1 MSPASRATNQLCI
14 ISRDPLRAFI
24 AALSPALRGCEELTI
39 IVDRRQAEN
48 IAVAP
53 AIERRQH
60 PSVDAKVQRDGFALV
75 PLSTTDNPK
84 NPLWIERT
92 INYQSAGDDAQADER
107 ELQRIFEFKR
117 RPKVRIRRLVRVPA
131 ILGTLSVLIVL
142 FVQMPTGRA
151 LVNRAR
157 LVASPTSERT
167 PDPPIE
173 LHSLSVVEAPAP
185 PRPVRLPA
193 QLSGRPRD
201 TGRARTEVV
210 SLPPNP
216 RSNASLQPER
226 QPTSPEPA
234 APARPASVPT
244 LRFDVTPPSP
254 PRPLIATSPEPT
266 HSGEVTASPSSAPR
280 QPSAGTLEAW
290 KQALASRVTRDVD
303 AAGADATRQIE
314 ELKSNTMRRLEEM
327 RRAWHSA
334 KRAFSS
340 TAVDQVQR
348 EMAARKTSADEQ

>member
-1 MSPASRATNQLCI
+1 MSSAARATNQLCI

-48 IAVAP
+48 VAAAP

-60 PSVDAKVQRDGFALV
+60 PAVDAKVKTDGFALV

-84 NPLWIERT
+84 HPLWIERT
-92 INYQSAGDDAQADER
+92 IDYQSAGDDAQADER

-117 RPKVRIRRLVRVPA
+117 RPKARIRRGVRVSA
-131 ILGTLSVLIVL
+131 IVGTLSVLIVL
-142 FVQMPTGRA
+142 FVQMPAGRA

-167 PDPPIE
+167 PDPPFE
-173 LHSLSVVEAPAP
+173 PHSLSVVGTPTPSRPA
-185 PRPVRLPA
+185 RLPA
-193 QLSGRPRD
+193 EGSGRPHD
-201 TGRARTEVV
+201 AGRARTEVV
-210 SLPPNP
+210 SLRPNP

-226 QPTSPEPA
+226 QPTNLESA

-244 LRFDVTPPSP
+244 LTSDVTPPA
-254 PRPLIATSPEPT
+254 RPHPIIAASPEPT
-266 HSGEVTASPSSAPR
+266 SPGEVTAIPSSAPR

-303 AAGADATRQIE
+303 AAGADAKRQID
-314 ELKSNTMRRLEEM
+314 ELKSNTMRSLDKM
-327 RRAWHSA
+327 RRVWHTA
-334 KRAFSS
+334 TRAFSD
-340 TAVDQVQR
+340 TAVDQGQR
-348 EMAARKTSADEQ
+348 EMAARETSADE